1 MYFRLRVC
9 AGSCLEIAEWKVFGS
24 NFSSRVHLPHV
35 VPDRAQSSTS
45 TYHARGQNV
54 QKVESPQ
61 VYTGLR
67 RSTAMVHFDRV
78 SSPTTRRGGILF
90 FFKTK
95 KLSFYKWSQFQV
107 EFERPR
113 PPLSAPS
120 HLHLCFARPRLSG
133 NSGRRLWTILIDRS
147 CASSQHRASPASARQ
162 RDRQSGQDC
171 GLCVECGDSSGLP

>member
-1 MYFRLRVC
+1 MEGLRLEF
-9 AGSCLEIAEWKVFGS
+9 LF
-24 NFSSRVHLPHV
+24 
-35 VPDRAQSSTS
+35 TS
-45 TYHARGQNV
+45 TPSTCRSGQSTV
-54 QKVESPQ
+54 
-61 VYTGLR
+61 VYLNLPRPRPKCTKGRVSTGLH
-67 RSTAMVHFDRV
+67 RSTEVYGYGTLRSSL

-113 PPLSAPS
+113 PPLS
-120 HLHLCFARPRLSG
+120 LHRICSIFARPRLSG